1 MSIPVLTFFNNKGG
15 VGKTSLV
22 YHLSWMFSEMGKRIL
37 AIDLDPQANL
47 TSAFLAEDK
56 LEKLWDPESTDT
68 SADTI
73 FRCIRPLT
81 QVGDILEP
89 EPIRITR
96 SLHLVPGDLSLAGF
110 EDFLSQEWPNSLGSG
125 NLYRPFRILSAFW
138 QVAQRAAASTNS
150 DIILA
155 DVGPNLGAI
164 NRSALLGS
172 DYVVIPLAADLFS
185 LQGLSNL
192 GPTLRAW
199 RSDWSKRLENW
210 PAPQFVLPAG
220 TMKPVGY
227 IVQQHMERLS
237 RPVKAYEKWA
247 QRIPNLYRKS
257 VLNDSSGD
265 NNSLTDDSHCLA
277 RLKHYRSL
285 VPLAQEAR
293 KPIFQLTAAE
303 GALGNHSYAVT
314 EARKHFHDLGQAILN
329 RMI

>member
-1 MSIPVLTFFNNKGG
+1 
-15 VGKTSLV
+15 
-22 YHLSWMFSEMGKRIL
+22 
-37 AIDLDPQANL
+37 
-47 TSAFLAEDK
+47 
-56 LEKLWDPESTDT
+56 
-68 SADTI
+68 
-73 FRCIRPLT
+73 
-81 QVGDILEP
+81 
-89 EPIRITR
+89 
-96 SLHLVPGDLSLAGF
+96 
-110 EDFLSQEWPNSLGSG
+110 LGSG

-138 QVAQRAAASTNS
+138 QVAQKAAITTNS
-150 DIILA
+150 DLILA

-210 PAPQFVLPAG
+210 PNPQFILPTG
-220 TMKPVGY
+220 TMKPIGY

-257 VLNDSSGD
+257 VLNDGAS
-265 NNSLTDDSHCLA
+265 NVSLINDQHCLA

-303 GALGNHSYAVT
+303 GALGNHSYAVA
-314 EARKHFHDLGQAILN
+314 EARKHFHDLAKAILSQ
-329 RMI
+329 M

>member
-1 MSIPVLTFFNNKGG
+1 MSIPVLTFFNNKGD

-22 YHLSWMFSEMGKRIL
+22 YHLSWMFSTIGKRIL

-47 TSAFLAEDK
+47 TSAFLPEEK
-56 LEKLWDPESTDT
+56 LEKLWDPESADQT
-68 SADTI
+68 ADTV
-73 FRCIRPLT
+73 FRCIRPLMK
-81 QVGDILEP
+81 VGDILAP
-89 EPIRITR
+89 LPVKITS
-96 SLHLVPGDLSLAGF
+96 SLHIVPGDLSLAGF
-110 EDFLSQEWPNSLGSG
+110 EDVLSQEWPKSMDSG
-125 NLYRPFRILSAFW
+125 DPYRPFRILSAFW
-138 QVAQRAAASTNS
+138 QVAQQAATATSS
-150 DIILA
+150 DLILA

-199 RSDWSKRLENW
+199 RVDWSKRLANW
-210 PAPQFVLPAG
+210 PSPQFALPEG
-220 TMKPVGY
+220 TMKPIGY

-257 VLNDSSGD
+257 VLNESDVD
-265 NNSLTDDSHCLA
+265 NTSLINDGHCLA

-285 VPLAQEAR
+285 VPMAQEAR
-293 KPIFQLTAAE
+293 KPIFELTAAE
-303 GALGNHSYAVT
+303 GAIGNHSYAVS
-314 EARKHFHDLGQAILN
+314 EARKHFNDLAKAILG
-329 RMI
+329 RM